1 MSAAGCAN
9 PVKRSFSIRGHRT
22 SISLET
28 PFWEALKNVAARE
41 GVALAVLVTRIDEE
55 RGSANQGFA
64 AATEDRQAG
73 DQEDEAGHQGDR
85 LGCEEAQAEQQ
96 RADDDERAR

>member
-28 PFWEALKNVAARE
+28 PFWEALKNAAARE

-55 RGSANQGFA
+55 RGSANLSSA
-64 AATEDRQAG
+64 VRVWILKDALRRQSVTHYDG
-73 DQEDEAGHQGDR
+73 GNRD
-85 LGCEEAQAEQQ
+85 
-96 RADDDERAR
+96 